1 MCVCEPSI
9 DNVTG
14 LNAMNRKSK
23 SGERA
28 LVVVLEQRVEVDL
41 LDPIHMTR
49 KQRRDLLASTV
60 RRLGTKLYIIYTAL
74 TTS

>member
-1 MCVCEPSI
+1 MCVCEQSI

-41 LDPIHMTR
+41 LDPVHVTR

>member
-41 LDPIHMTR
+41 LDPVHVTR